1 MITLSGRVPG
11 RASEPSRTRV
21 DDGGGDGTFRG
32 IMLGYLGFSGRRQ
45 YIGERAARGASRGP
59 HTPPRRARQGGRAL
73 VVFGSPGSPLRA
85 PFGLRLRVSEK
96 LGSVDF
102 RPIPRIFPD

>member
-1 MITLSGRVPG
+1 MIFSSDRVPV
-11 RASEPSRTRV
+11 RALEPSRIRV
-21 DDGGGDGTFRG
+21 DDGGSDGIFRG

-59 HTPPRRARQGGRAL
+59 HTPPRRARQRGRAR
-73 VVFGSPGSPLRA
+73 VVFGSPGSLLHA
-85 PFGLRLRVSEK
+85 PFGLRLHVGEK

-102 RPIPRIFPD
+102 RPILRIFPY